1 MFRLFGKRNDD
12 VSVLLARIA
21 RAAERQA
28 EAVVSSHNIA
38 NESSMIARQAN
49 EAALKKFEAEQR
61 KFETEQRLIEEEIE
75 RRRRFDTAAS
85 ST

>member
-1 MFRLFGKRNDD
+1 MFGWFSKKHDD
-12 VSVLLARIA
+12 VSVLLTRIA

-28 EAVVSSHNIA
+28 EAVVSSHNVT

-75 RRRRFDTAAS
+75 RRRRFDAEAS